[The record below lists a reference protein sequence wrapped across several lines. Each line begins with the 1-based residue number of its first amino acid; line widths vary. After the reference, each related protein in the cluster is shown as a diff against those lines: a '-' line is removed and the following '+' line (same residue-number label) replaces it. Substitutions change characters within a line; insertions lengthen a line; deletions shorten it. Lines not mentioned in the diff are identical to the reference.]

1 MFRFT
6 DDLIVLNV
14 GGEFER
20 SFKENYPP
28 ELILKKENLSNN
40 EGSFLDLQIK
50 VQNNQFSIHLYK
62 KKDGFHF
69 SIVIMP
75 YLNIPSKM
83 FYSTF

>member
-1 MFRFT
+1 MFRFI

-14 GGEFER
+14 GGEFEW

-62 KKDGFHF
+62 KKDF